1 MKGCAFTGHRSSFEG
16 IDAEKLKERIA
27 SLAEEG
33 FDTFYCGMA
42 LGFDMLCA
50 AAVLELKEEFPVRLI
65 ACVPCADQSKRYSPA
80 QKRRYEALLAAADE
94 RVVLHEKYVDGC
106 MFERNR
112 YMVDRSEAVV
122 AFLRRQRGGTFY
134 TVQYARRRGKKIY
147 LI

>member
-1 MKGCAFTGHRSSFEG
+1 MKGCAFPGHRSSDEG
-16 IDAEKLKERIA
+16 IDAEKIKEMIA

-65 ACVPCADQSKRYSPA
+65 ACVPCADQSKRYPPA
-80 QKRRYEALLAAADE
+80 QKLRYEALLAAADE

>member
-33 FDTFYCGMA
+33 FDIFYCGMA

-50 AAVLELKEEFPVRLI
+50 EAVLELKEEFPVRLI
-65 ACVPCADQSKRYSPA
+65 ACVPCADQSKRYPSA

>member
-16 IDAEKLKERIA
+16 TDAEKLKERIA

-50 AAVLELKEEFPVRLI
+50 EAVLELKEKFPVRLI
-65 ACVPCADQSKRYSPA
+65 ACVPCADQSKRYPPA

>member
-50 AAVLELKEEFPVRLI
+50 KAVLELKEKFPVRLI
-65 ACVPCADQSKRYSPA
+65 ACVPCADQSKRYPPA